1 MKVDIFAQQL
11 QAFQQRLAEL
21 YQAVSD
27 PRQQTTNLLPAVYK
41 ELGVASEQLQVA
53 VEELLQKKEELAAT
67 QSQLETEIGHHH
79 ELFESML
86 YAYLV
91 TDADGNILEANRIAA
106 TLFNV
111 PQQLLVDQP
120 LALFIVQKEPQEF
133 GVKLKQLRKRDWVQE
148 WQVRL
153 QPHHSDSFK
162 AVMTVVPIRDNQG
175 KLVTLRWV
183 VRDINKLK
191 QTLKVLESND
201 YDPRDN
207 YPRHSYAKGET
218 IHLEPHKIWLVS
230 RGLVKLS
237 TINENGEEMLV
248 GLAGTSM
255 SFSSSM
261 TSLNNYQ
268 ATALSEEVQL
278 IPIAFTE
285 IDASPRL
292 KQALLAQINRRL
304 KQTELLLVISGKQQ
318 VKERLQHFL
327 LFLKQEIGQSVAE
340 GTLLNVRL
348 THQELANAC
357 RTTRVTI
364 TRELGKLQQQGKI
377 AFDSKHCIILTDRF
391 GERT

>member
-1 MKVDIFAQQL
+1 MEVDIFAQQL

-21 YQAVSD
+21 YQAVGD
-27 PRQQTTNLLPAVYK
+27 PRQQSTNLLPAVYK

-67 QSQLETEIGHHH
+67 QSQLEAEIQHHN

-91 TDADGNILEANRIAA
+91 TDTDGNILEANRIAA
-106 TLFNV
+106 IFFNV
-111 PQQLLVDQP
+111 PQQFLVDKP
-120 LALFIVQKEPQEF
+120 LTLFIVQPELQGFES
-133 GVKLKQLRKRDWVQE
+133 KLQQLLQRESVQE

-153 QPHHSDSFK
+153 QPHQGDSFK
-162 AVMTVVPIRDNQG
+162 AIITVAPVHDNQG

-183 VRDINKLK
+183 VREISKLK

-201 YDPRDN
+201 YDPKHN
-207 YPRHSYAKGET
+207 YPKYSYAKGET
-218 IHLEPHKIWLVS
+218 IHLEQQIIWLVS

-255 SFSSSM
+255 SFSSGM
-261 TSLNNYQ
+261 TALNNYQ
-268 ATALSEEVQL
+268 ATALSEEVEL
-278 IPIAFTE
+278 VRIAWTE
-285 IDASPRL
+285 IDVYPRL
-292 KQALLAQINRRL
+292 KQNFLAQINRRL
-304 KQTELLLVISGKQQ
+304 KQTELLLAISGKQQ

-377 AFDSKHCIILTDRF
+377 AFDSKHCIILRDGF
-391 GERT
+391 GE